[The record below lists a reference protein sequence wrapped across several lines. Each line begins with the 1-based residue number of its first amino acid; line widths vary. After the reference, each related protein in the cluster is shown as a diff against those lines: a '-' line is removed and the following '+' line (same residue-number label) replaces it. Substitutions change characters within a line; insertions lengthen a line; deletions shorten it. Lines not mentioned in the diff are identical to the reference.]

1 MSIKG
6 LLFRFVLLYFS
17 LLIAAMVAGAYVDL
31 DQAGTAIGMGIL
43 ALAVVWPCESFG
55 RRNGRYLSRAEKWR
69 VIAAMIA
76 VLLGTQIPLTL
87 LVMWAEGIALDAVML
102 GIGGGRRVVVCRDR
116 GGNGELHGPQPAQAR
131 PGRRGKRG
139 VGTLSVSRPGGV

>member
-1 MSIKG
+1 MSIKD

-17 LLIAAMVAGAYVDL
+17 LSIAAMVAGAYVDL

-102 GIGGGRRVVVCRDR
+102 GIVGGVALLYAGTVVAMVNFTGRNLR
-116 GGNGELHGPQPAQAR
+116 
-131 PGRRGKRG
+131 KRG
-139 VGTLSVSRPGGV
+139 LVAGESAG

>member
-17 LLIAAMVAGAYVDL
+17 LSIAAMVAGAYVDL

-102 GIGGGRRVVVCRDR
+102 GIVGGVALLYAGTVVAMVNFTGRNLR
-116 GGNGELHGPQPAQAR
+116 
-131 PGRRGKRG
+131 KRG
-139 VGTLSVSRPGGV
+139 LVAGESAG

>member
-6 LLFRFVLLYFS
+6 LLFRFVLLYFALS
-17 LLIAAMVAGAYVDL
+17 IAAMVAGAYFDL

-102 GIGGGRRVVVCRDR
+102 GIVGGVALLYAGTVVAMVNFTGRNLR
-116 GGNGELHGPQPAQAR
+116 
-131 PGRRGKRG
+131 KRG
-139 VGTLSVSRPGGV
+139 LVAGESAG

>member
-1 MSIKG
+1 MSIKD
-6 LLFRFVLLYFS
+6 LLFRFVLLYFALS
-17 LLIAAMVAGAYVDL
+17 IAAMVAGAYFDL

-102 GIGGGRRVVVCRDR
+102 GIVGGVALLYAGTVVAMVNFTGRNLR
-116 GGNGELHGPQPAQAR
+116 
-131 PGRRGKRG
+131 KRG
-139 VGTLSVSRPGGV
+139 LVAGESAG

>member
-17 LLIAAMVAGAYVDL
+17 LSIAAMVAGAYFDL

-102 GIGGGRRVVVCRDR
+102 GIVGGVALLYAGTVVAMVNFTGRNLR
-116 GGNGELHGPQPAQAR
+116 
-131 PGRRGKRG
+131 KRG
-139 VGTLSVSRPGGV
+139 LVAGESAG

>member
-6 LLFRFVLLYFS
+6 LLFRFVLLYCALS
-17 LLIAAMVAGAYVDL
+17 IAAMVAGAYFDL

-102 GIGGGRRVVVCRDR
+102 GIVGGVALLYAGTVVAMVNFTGRNLR
-116 GGNGELHGPQPAQAR
+116 
-131 PGRRGKRG
+131 KRG
-139 VGTLSVSRPGGV
+139 LVAGESAG

>member
-6 LLFRFVLLYFS
+6 LLFRFVLLYFALS
-17 LLIAAMVAGAYVDL
+17 IAAMVAGAYVDL

-76 VLLGTQIPLTL
+76 LLLGTQIPLTL

-102 GIGGGRRVVVCRDR
+102 GIVGGVALLYAGTVVAMVNFTGRNLR
-116 GGNGELHGPQPAQAR
+116 
-131 PGRRGKRG
+131 KRG
-139 VGTLSVSRPGGV
+139 LVAGESAG

>member
-17 LLIAAMVAGAYVDL
+17 LSIAAMVAGAYVDL

-87 LVMWAEGIALDAVML
+87 LVMWAEGVALDAVML
-102 GIGGGRRVVVCRDR
+102 GIVGGVALLYAGTVVAMVNFTGRNLR
-116 GGNGELHGPQPAQAR
+116 
-131 PGRRGKRG
+131 KRG
-139 VGTLSVSRPGGV
+139 LVAGESAG

>member
-6 LLFRFVLLYFS
+6 LLFRFVLLYFALS
-17 LLIAAMVAGAYVDL
+17 IAAMVAGAYVDL

-102 GIGGGRRVVVCRDR
+102 GIVGGVALLYAGTVVAMVNFTGRNLR
-116 GGNGELHGPQPAQAR
+116 
-131 PGRRGKRG
+131 KRG
-139 VGTLSVSRPGGV
+139 LVAGESAG

>member
-102 GIGGGRRVVVCRDR
+102 GIVGGVALLYAGTVVAMVNFTGRNLR
-116 GGNGELHGPQPAQAR
+116 
-131 PGRRGKRG
+131 KRG
-139 VGTLSVSRPGGV
+139 LVAGESAG

>member
-1 MSIKG
+1 MSIKD
-6 LLFRFVLLYFS
+6 LLFRFVLLYFALS
-17 LLIAAMVAGAYVDL
+17 IAAMVAGAYFDL

-87 LVMWAEGIALDAVML
+87 LVMWAEGIARDAVML
-102 GIGGGRRVVVCRDR
+102 GIVGGVALLYAGTLVAMVNFTGRNLR
-116 GGNGELHGPQPAQAR
+116 
-131 PGRRGKRG
+131 KRG
-139 VGTLSVSRPGGV
+139 LVAGESPG

>member
-17 LLIAAMVAGAYVDL
+17 LSIAATVAGAYVDL

-76 VLLGTQIPLTL
+76 LLLGTQIPLTL

-102 GIGGGRRVVVCRDR
+102 GIVGGVALLYAGTVVAMVNFTGRNLR
-116 GGNGELHGPQPAQAR
+116 
-131 PGRRGKRG
+131 KRG
-139 VGTLSVSRPGGV
+139 LVAGESAG